1 MGEKRLF
8 DDDSGSDK
16 KPKSSKKEKKEK
28 KSSKDLDPDEAA
40 AKAERKA
47 AKKAKKDAG
56 GGGGGDED
64 AEDAIETVV
73 VECKGQTGRIIGKGG
88 SKIREIED
96 LTGCILKIDQAKGT
110 CTIKGPTVAPA
121 VQEVKNI
128 VQEGRERDEVAHAPG
143 GPPLRA
149 RSQSQGRDD
158 RGAYDRGAYDEPVG
172 TSTPNGESN
181 LDGES
186 NLNDELPFG
195 KPPSGSA
202 SRNDTGQNDWQ
213 CTCGSSNFARR
224 STCFRCKAP
233 RSGGVDNT
241 NGYPAGG
248 GARTPVRI
256 PSAHVQSGTRSEAP
270 TQGSDANGYEVF
282 VKYLPHT
289 SEEAEVSDFFSQFG
303 EILGGVRLIRN
314 PTTGQCKGAG
324 FVTFAHE
331 HARQAAL
338 AKDGIKFGGRHLSI
352 TVAKTGTFGVRATEQ
367 AFGTHTPAMLR
378 ETIAALVAP
387 DPNGTYVDGTFG
399 RGGHTRGILAA
410 LGPNG
415 KLHAFDMDPEVSAR
429 IDRTHFP
436 FCSRAGARYD
446 EKKTEA

>member
-1 MGEKRLF
+1 M
-8 DDDSGSDK
+8 
-16 KPKSSKKEKKEK
+16 
-28 KSSKDLDPDEAA
+28 
-40 AKAERKA
+40 
-47 AKKAKKDAG
+47 
-56 GGGGGDED
+56 
-64 AEDAIETVV
+64 
-73 VECKGQTGRIIGKGG
+73 
-88 SKIREIED
+88 
-96 LTGCILKIDQAKGT
+96 
-110 CTIKGPTVAPA
+110 
-121 VQEVKNI
+121 
-128 VQEGRERDEVAHAPG
+128 
-143 GPPLRA
+143 
-149 RSQSQGRDD
+149 
-158 RGAYDRGAYDEPVG
+158 
-172 TSTPNGESN
+172 
-181 LDGES
+181 
-186 NLNDELPFG
+186 
-195 KPPSGSA
+195 
-202 SRNDTGQNDWQ
+202 
-213 CTCGSSNFARR
+213 
-224 STCFRCKAP
+224 
-233 RSGGVDNT
+233 
-241 NGYPAGG
+241 
-248 GARTPVRI
+248 
-256 PSAHVQSGTRSEAP
+256 
-270 TQGSDANGYEVF
+270 F